1 MMTEPTSLTSVPHSR
16 EAEEAIVGSVLIN
29 PQIFNEVNL
38 PDEAFYIHR
47 LRFIWQ
53 AFNVLKQRSR
63 AIDNLTVCE
72 QLDDMGRLDEVGGP
86 AYLTALLN
94 QVPTTLNAGD
104 YAEIV
109 LEHYARRLLLSAANE
124 MARLAFAGEMN
135 QCELIA
141 QAESALRKVT
151 QQVEQAE
158 QVVDVTEVASA
169 LYDQALERNRLA
181 QAGKPVVSRRVATKL
196 VDVDRT
202 LKGGLRP
209 GSLNLVAGRPG
220 QGKTSWM
227 QTVALTAAEQGKR
240 VGYFSL
246 EMGKDEM
253 VARLLSA
260 SSGLDANHITEGILA
275 ESDWEAFVTTLEG
288 LQSGMLFISDT
299 AVLTPSALRAQTYQ
313 LKARHGLDLLI
324 VDYLQLMRPGL
335 RLQNREQE
343 VAHCS
348 RELKILAGELK
359 IPVLAAA
366 QLSRAS
372 EMRAEKEPQLSDLR
386 ESGALENDA
395 DVVMFIWRPDEDT
408 NISRL
413 RVAKHRGGP
422 VGSADLYF
430 DTSRTRF
437 ENATTRQVDLIQ

>member
-1 MMTEPTSLTSVPHSR
+1 MTTDTTIMTGIPHSR
-16 EAEEAIVGSVLIN
+16 EAEEALIGSVLIN
-29 PQIFNEVNL
+29 PQVFDEVGL

-53 AFNVLKQRSR
+53 AYQRLKDKSR

-72 QLDDMGRLDEVGGP
+72 ELDDMGRLEEIGGP
-86 AYLTALLN
+86 AFLTALLN

-104 YAEIV
+104 YADIV
-109 LEHYARRLLLSAANE
+109 REHHARRLLLSAANE
-124 MARLAFAGEMN
+124 MARLAFAGELN
-135 QCELIA
+135 QSELIA

-158 QVVDVTEVASA
+158 QVVDVTEVASE
-169 LYDQALERNRLA
+169 LYDRALERGRLA
-181 QAGKPVVSRRVATKL
+181 QAGKPIASRRVATKL
-196 VDVDRT
+196 MDVDQV

-227 QTVALTAAEQGKR
+227 QTVALNAVEQGKR

-260 SSGLDANHITEGILA
+260 SSGLDANHITEGILV
-275 ESDWEAFVTTLEG
+275 ESDWEALVTTLEG
-288 LQSGMLFISDT
+288 LQTGMLFIADT
-299 AVLTPSALRAQTYQ
+299 ATLTPSTLRAQAYQ
-313 LKARHGLDLLI
+313 LQARYGLDLLI
-324 VDYLQLMRPGL
+324 VDYLQLMRPGV

-372 EMRAEKEPQLSDLR
+372 EMRAEREPQLSDLR

-413 RVAKHRGGP
+413 KVAKHRGGP

-430 DTSRTRF
+430 DTRLTRF
-437 ENATTRQVDLIQ
+437 QNATTRQVEK

>member
-1 MMTEPTSLTSVPHSR
+1 MTDTTSQTGLPHSR
-16 EAEEAIVGSVLIN
+16 EAEEAIVGSVFIN
-29 PQIFNEVNL
+29 PLVFDEVSL

-53 AFNVLKQRSR
+53 AFQRLKGKAR
-63 AIDNLTVCE
+63 AIDSLTISE
-72 QLDDMGRLDEVGGP
+72 ELDDMGRLEEIGGP

-109 LEHYARRLLLSAANE
+109 LEHYVRRQLLLAANE
-124 MARLAFAGEMN
+124 MARLAFDGELS

-151 QQVEQAE
+151 QQASQDE
-158 QVVDVTEVASA
+158 QVVDVTEVAA
-169 LYDQALERNRLA
+169 DLYDHALERTRLA
-181 QAGKPVVSRRVATKL
+181 QAGKPIITRRIATEL
-196 VDVDRT
+196 VDVDRI

-227 QTVALTAAEQGKR
+227 QTVALAAAEQGKH

-260 SSGLDANHITEGILA
+260 SSGLDANHITEGILT
-275 ESDWEAFVTTLEG
+275 ESDWETFVTTLEG
-288 LQSGMLFISDT
+288 LQSGKLFIADT
-299 AVLTPSALRAQTYQ
+299 AVLTPSTLRAQTYQ
-313 LKARHGLDLLI
+313 LQARHGLDLLI
-324 VDYLQLMRPGL
+324 VDYLQLMRPGF

-372 EMRAEKEPQLSDLR
+372 EIRAEKEPQLSDLR

-395 DVVMFIWRPDEDT
+395 DVVMFIWRPDEDR
-408 NISRL
+408 NVSRL
-413 RVAKHRGGP
+413 KVAKHRGGP

-430 DTSRTRF
+430 DTCRTRF
-437 ENATTRQVDLIQ
+437 ENATNSKVE

>member
-1 MMTEPTSLTSVPHSR
+1 MTTEPTSLTSVPHSR

-29 PQIFNEVNL
+29 PQIFDEVTL

-72 QLDDMGRLDEVGGP
+72 QLDDMGRLEEIGGP
-86 AYLTALLN
+86 AFLTALLN

-124 MARLAFAGEMN
+124 MARLAFAGELN

-169 LYDQALERNRLA
+169 LYDQALERTRLA
-181 QAGKPVVSRRVATKL
+181 QAGKPITTRRIATKL
-196 VDVDRT
+196 VDVDRI

-260 SSGLDANHITEGILA
+260 SSGLDANQITEGILT
-275 ESDWEAFVTTLEG
+275 ESDWETFVTTLEG
-288 LQSGMLFISDT
+288 MQSGKLFISDT
-299 AVLTPSALRAQTYQ
+299 AILTPSTLRAQTYQ
-313 LKARHGLDLLI
+313 LQARYGLDLLI

-348 RELKILAGELK
+348 RELKILAGEMK

-395 DVVMFIWRPDEDT
+395 DVVMFIWRPDVDT
-408 NISRL
+408 NVSRL
-413 RVAKHRGGP
+413 KVAKHRGGP
-422 VGSADLYF
+422 IGSADLYF
-430 DTSRTRF
+430 DTCRTRF
-437 ENATTRQVDLIQ
+437 ANLSEE

>member
-1 MMTEPTSLTSVPHSR
+1 MMTEPISLTSVPHSR
-16 EAEEAIVGSVLIN
+16 EAEEALIGSVLIN
-29 PQIFNEVNL
+29 PQVFDEVSL

-53 AFNVLKQRSR
+53 AYQRLKNKSR

-72 QLDDMGRLDEVGGP
+72 ELDDMGRLEEIGGP
-86 AYLTALLN
+86 AFLTALLN

-109 LEHYARRLLLSAANE
+109 LGHYARRLLLSAANE
-124 MARLAFAGEMN
+124 MARLAFAGELD
-135 QCELIA
+135 QSELVA
-141 QAESALRKVT
+141 QAEAALRRVS

-158 QVVDVTEVASA
+158 QVVDMVEVASA
-169 LYDQALERNRLA
+169 LYDQALERGRLA
-181 QAGKPVVSRRVATKL
+181 QAGKPIVSRRVATKL
-196 VDVDRT
+196 IDVDQV

-227 QTVALTAAEQGKR
+227 QTVALNAVEQGKR

-260 SSGLDANHITEGILA
+260 SSGLDANHITEGLLV
-275 ESDWEAFVTTLEG
+275 ENDWEAFVTTLEG
-288 LQSGMLFISDT
+288 LQTGMLFIADT
-299 AVLTPSALRAQTYQ
+299 AILTPASLRAQTYQ
-313 LKARHGLDLLI
+313 LQARHGLDLLI
-324 VDYLQLMRPGL
+324 VDYLQLMRPGV

-413 RVAKHRGGP
+413 KVAKHRGGP
-422 VGSADLYF
+422 VGNADLYF
-430 DTSRTRF
+430 DTRRTCF
-437 ENATTRQVDLIQ
+437 ENAATRQVDLNQ

>member
-1 MMTEPTSLTSVPHSR
+1 MTTEPTSLTSVPHSR

-29 PQIFNEVNL
+29 PQIFDEVSL

-63 AIDNLTVCE
+63 AIDSLTVCE
-72 QLDDMGRLDEVGGP
+72 QLDDMGRIEEIGGP
-86 AYLTALLN
+86 AFLTALLN

-124 MARLAFAGEMN
+124 MARLAFAGELN

-169 LYDQALERNRLA
+169 LYDQALERTRLA
-181 QAGKPVVSRRVATKL
+181 QAGKPITTRRIATKL
-196 VDVDRT
+196 VDVDRI

-260 SSGLDANHITEGILA
+260 SSGLDANQITEGILT
-275 ESDWEAFVTTLEG
+275 ESDWETFVTTLEG
-288 LQSGMLFISDT
+288 MQSGKLFIADT
-299 AVLTPSALRAQTYQ
+299 AILTPSTLRAQTYQ
-313 LKARHGLDLLI
+313 LQARYGLDLLI

-348 RELKILAGELK
+348 RELKILAGEMK

-386 ESGALENDA
+386 ESGSLENDA
-395 DVVMFIWRPDEDT
+395 DVVMFIWRPDADT
-408 NISRL
+408 NVSRL
-413 RVAKHRGGP
+413 KVAKHRGGP
-422 VGSADLYF
+422 IGSADLYF
-430 DTSRTRF
+430 DTCRTCF
-437 ENATTRQVDLIQ
+437 ANLSEE

>member
-1 MMTEPTSLTSVPHSR
+1 MMTETTSLTSIPHSR
-16 EAEEAIVGSVLIN
+16 EAEEAVLGSVLIN
-29 PQIFNEVNL
+29 PQVFDEVSL

-53 AFNVLKQRSR
+53 AFQRLKGRSR
-63 AIDNLTVCE
+63 VIDILTACE
-72 QLDDMGRLDEVGGP
+72 ELDDMGRLQEIGGP
-86 AYLTALLN
+86 AFLTGLLN

-104 YAEIV
+104 YADIV
-109 LEHYARRLLLSAANE
+109 REYHARRLLLSAANE
-124 MARLAFAGEMN
+124 MACLAFAGELS
-135 QCELIA
+135 QFELMA
-141 QAESALRKVT
+141 QAEAALRRVS
-151 QQVEQAE
+151 QQVAQAE
-158 QVVDVTEVASA
+158 QVADVTEVASE
-169 LYDQALERNRLA
+169 LYDQALERTQLA
-181 QAGKPVVSRRVATKL
+181 RAGKPVLTRRIATGL
-196 VDVDRT
+196 LDVDT
-202 LKGGLRP
+202 ILKGGLRP

-227 QTVALTAAEQGKR
+227 QTVALAAAEQGKR
-240 VGYFSL
+240 VAYFSL
-246 EMGKDEM
+246 EMGRDEM

-260 SSGLDANHITEGILA
+260 SSGLDANHITEGILT
-275 ESDWEAFVTTLEG
+275 ESDWEIFVTTLEG
-288 LQSGMLFISDT
+288 LHSGRLFVADT
-299 AVLTPSALRAQTYQ
+299 ATLTPSTLQAQAYQ
-313 LKARHGLDLLI
+313 LQARHDLDLLI
-324 VDYLQLMRPGL
+324 VDYLQLMRPGV

-372 EMRAEKEPQLSDLR
+372 EMRAEREPQLSDLR

-413 RVAKHRGGP
+413 QVAKHRGGP
-422 VGSADLYF
+422 VGSANLYF
-430 DTSRTRF
+430 DTRLTRF
-437 ENATTRQVDLIQ
+437 QNAATRQVEK